1 MSIFQMLIS
10 QCQHLTKSTSHIE
23 HIYHTYNT
31 LLSFDILEPKNGDT
45 YIYTTGMDEGNL
57 FLFCNTDDNSVQL
70 SNLYWRREDR
80 VGFYPN
86 PLDLQELANVLK
98 YTNDHDMECFDIESE
113 NEIMSIKLL
122 AQGLL

>member
-1 MSIFQMLIS
+1 MALRCFLSKPKSFCKYGIYNITYIAF
-10 QCQHLTKSTSHIE
+10 HLS
-23 HIYHTYNT
+23 
-31 LLSFDILEPKNGDT
+31 SFNILEPKNGDT
-45 YIYTTGMDEGNL
+45 YIYTTGMDEENL
-57 FLFCNTDDNSVQL
+57 FLFCSTDDNLVQL

-86 PLDLQELANVLK
+86 PLDLKELANILK

-122 AQGLL
+122 AQG